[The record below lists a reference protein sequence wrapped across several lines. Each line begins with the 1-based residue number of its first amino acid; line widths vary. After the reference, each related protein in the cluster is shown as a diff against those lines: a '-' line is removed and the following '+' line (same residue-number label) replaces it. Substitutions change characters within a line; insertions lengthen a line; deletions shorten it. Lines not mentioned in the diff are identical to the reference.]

1 MYTLRRW
8 WDRHRFQIILVS
20 LTLGTALFLRQTQG
34 ALVLEI
40 YQLLTRPFQGNP
52 TQQSRLEDARILE
65 LQQRLVEMESQND
78 ELKKVLGYTTENK
91 VPQEIIS
98 PVIGRSSD
106 HWWQQITL
114 GRGSR
119 DGISM
124 GDIVMA
130 PGGVV
135 GRIVGVTA
143 STSRVLLLSD
153 PSNQVGVSISRSR
166 SMGYMRGQ
174 SGNRA
179 VMEFFD
185 KVPDVKRGDAVA
197 TSAFSQ
203 LYPAGLPIGRVES
216 INLSKSPAPEAVIE
230 LSAPISYLEWAVVRS
245 GKTSSQP
252 TSDSQPSDSAPS
264 NSVPSSSEPSQEAT
278 P

>member
-8 WDRHRFQIILVS
+8 WDRHRFQIVSVS
-20 LTLGTALFLRQTQG
+20 LTLGTALFLQQTQG
-34 ALVLEI
+34 AIVLEI
-40 YQLLTRPFQGNP
+40 YQLLTRPFQPNP
-52 TQQSRLEDARILE
+52 SQQARLEDARILE
-65 LQQRLVEMESQND
+65 LQQRLVELESQNE
-78 ELKKVLGYTTENK
+78 ELKRVLGYTTENK
-91 VPQEIIS
+91 QSQGIIA

-119 DGISM
+119 DGINE

-135 GRIVGVTA
+135 GRIVDVTA

-174 SGNRA
+174 AGNRA

-203 LYPAGLPIGRVES
+203 LFPAGLPIGRVES
-216 INLSKSPAPEAVIE
+216 VNLSKSPAPEAVIE

-245 GKTSSQP
+245 GKTSSQ
-252 TSDSQPSDSAPS
+252 
-264 NSVPSSSEPSQEAT
+264 SVPGSKSPNSDRPDSESSNSEPSQEAT